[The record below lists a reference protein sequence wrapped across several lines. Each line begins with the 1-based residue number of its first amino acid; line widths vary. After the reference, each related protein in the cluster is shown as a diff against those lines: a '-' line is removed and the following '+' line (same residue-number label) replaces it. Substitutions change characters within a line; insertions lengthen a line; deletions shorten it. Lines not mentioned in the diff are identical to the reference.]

1 MADVKAGSPQ
11 ELKALIEGRS
21 DDEINAGL
29 KATGV
34 EKALEQIFQG
44 MADAFL
50 PEKAGS
56 QSAVIQYD
64 ITSPEGKHSYQL
76 KVANGKCQLTQ
87 GAPENARV
95 TLGLSTP
102 DFLRLITGKLD
113 GQTAFFQGKL
123 KLSGDMMFAQ
133 TMQSFF
139 KRA

>member
-1 MADVKAGSPQ
+1 MTPQ
-11 ELKALIEGRS
+11 EFKALIEGRS

-34 EKALEQIFQG
+34 EKALGEIFQG

-76 KVANGKCQLTQ
+76 KVANGKCQLTK
-87 GAPENARV
+87 GAPESARV

-139 KRA
+139 KRV